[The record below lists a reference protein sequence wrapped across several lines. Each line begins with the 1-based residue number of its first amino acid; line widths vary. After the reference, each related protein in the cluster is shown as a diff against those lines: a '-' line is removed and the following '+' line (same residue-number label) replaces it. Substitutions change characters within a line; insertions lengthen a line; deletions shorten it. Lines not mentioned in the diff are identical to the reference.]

1 MRDKRGKKEVKSGRF
16 NFRMSQEDADMLRF
30 IRDRTGE
37 SLSDIFRNGLK
48 MQYNLERLRAGDF
61 EDEEENL
68 VENYEEDE
76 YDF

>member
-1 MRDKRGKKEVKSGRF
+1 MRDKRSKKEVKSGRF

-30 IRDRTGE
+30 IRDRTGK

-48 MQYNLERLRAGDF
+48 MQYNLEQLRAGDF
-61 EDEEENL
+61 EDEGENL